1 MVLRLKSIRARQL
14 LVSWFQ
20 LAMTW
25 LFPDDHTRKPENL
38 TALSLLSRIEE
49 LERKVEWIQNNHA
62 PGYYK
67 EKR

>member
-1 MVLRLKSIRARQL
+1 MTTPSAPARKL
-14 LVSWFQ
+14 LAKYFQ
-20 LAMTW
+20 IMMTW
-25 LFPDDHTRKPENL
+25 IFPDDHARKPENL

-67 EKR
+67 ENR